1 MKIVSIPKRI
11 LVPVIIVMCTVGSF
25 AINNNYYDIIIMLI
39 AGIVGYFMSKGGYP
53 LSPIVLALI
62 LGPMAEGN
70 FRRSLVMS
78 QGSYSIFSE
87 DPSRQRLFSLASCRC
102 HGLSYHIYGENGG
115 WHRKDKQMKK

>member
-1 MKIVSIPKRI
+1 
-11 LVPVIIVMCTVGSF
+11 MCTVGSF
-25 AINNNYYDIIIMLI
+25 AINNNYYDIVIMLI

-78 QGSYSIFSE
+78 QGSYAIFF
-87 DPSRQRLFSLASCRC
+87 QRPFSAAFIIIGLLSLAWPVITHLRVKWRET
-102 HGLSYHIYGENGG
+102 GKG
-115 WHRKDKQMKK
+115 